1 MVGSCNRSVPLTLHH
16 FLLPFL
22 FAEAMESKEAEIH
35 QRPKKKR
42 SKKGEFHSMVKKV
55 KRSPEPEPEKE
66 EEVKLASQESGVF
79 PAEPQPETPP
89 HRSALLDPPGNK
101 EGLEEGEIPEEK
113 APPIPKKAHR
123 QLFPKQNHF
132 LFPLNERATSLQTS
146 ATLFLCGNCVRHNH
160 FNRTVLEKVGGRQRL
175 TIDICER
182 CVDVNLKVR
191 RVVSYASRQ
200 I

>member
-1 MVGSCNRSVPLTLHH
+1 
-16 FLLPFL
+16 
-22 FAEAMESKEAEIH
+22 MESKEVEIR

-42 SKKGEFHSMVKKV
+42 SRKGEFHSVVKKV
-55 KRSPEPEPEKE
+55 KRSPEPELEKEE

-89 HRSALLDPPGNK
+89 HRSALLDPPENK

-113 APPIPKKAHR
+113 APPIPNKGRR
-123 QLFPKQNHF
+123 QLFLRQNPF
-132 LFPLNERATSLQTS
+132 LSLLSERATSLQTS
-146 ATLFLCGNCVRHNH
+146 AALFLCGNCVRHNH

-175 TIDICER
+175 TIDICPL
-182 CVDVNLKVR
+182 CVDVNLKVH
-191 RVVSYASRQ
+191 RVLSYASRQ